1 MSSNFI
7 HTHIGCE
14 GSDMYRSIFFKRMG
28 EIADD
33 TEDKSHIYIKL
44 KPDAIDFSYF
54 TLDTDDP
61 MVVRRET
68 DWFTLPLG
76 SSEQTDNFLLNT
88 RQYELDIETTDTS
101 FRLYY
106 ANRNTHFSNL
116 ETLKNELHPSNI
128 GIREVLLCLFH
139 DLNSSESDLRRHTTA
154 DTIASILTR
163 LNESEVYGY
172 IWKKF
177 AFYKALYDFE
187 THYKHPDLRDELK
200 VRYIEFLPKL
210 LDEKIYDE
218 IPVEHFHRKNW
229 WLNPEEELDKLAEI
243 NKKYRID
250 DDSPK
255 QIQNYF
261 LKRHAVLNALKIN
274 AGSLFIPIIAT
285 SALAGLLF
293 LINWICWLN
302 GIFKHTT
309 WIWGA
314 GTFFFVSSLA
324 MLAAKKNFIN
334 MIMPRIFVAI
344 LSVLFVIVGT
354 EELFTRMIDVNASGV
369 AITVALCLT
378 VLIFFLLSES
388 RQHSPAYKPSLHRMY
403 DIKITPILF
412 HAFNFANVLVL
423 GLQLVIMPQIV
434 DRSDYIKS
442 DIFVDKLCEIEYTL
456 KDLEDFSKN
465 VTELDQYHNSLL
477 SIENTKTSGISS
489 ITVNDSI
496 KTSLHLNLENYIP
509 TLKQLREKNKEYKER
524 LELNRYVYLKTKHL
538 KPMIDKRL
546 ETTEKSYEG
555 KLESVID
562 SIQFTIK
569 KGRALEDLHS
579 QLTQYYREMQQDSIL
594 KELCTYQPNT
604 TKILTTLPYSSHFS
618 KVYKLTYNPK
628 KVIIIKP
635 LKSDCFS
642 IKLFKNDDKILLYPT
657 LMMMQICI
665 SLLFGIVG
673 QLIISDKTV
682 TEAL

>member
-1 MSSNFI
+1 MSRYYYQPGFSVESTDIF
-7 HTHIGCE
+7 
-14 GSDMYRSIFFKRMG
+14 SSVFSI
-28 EIADD
+28 EI
-33 TEDKSHIYIKL
+33 EDGKEHYPVQVKL
-44 KPDAIDFSYF
+44 KSNAIDFSYVKF
-54 TLDTDDP
+54 DKEHPIHPEVAIPWFSVDLEESDHTD
-61 MVVRRET
+61 
-68 DWFTLPLG
+68 F
-76 SSEQTDNFLLNT
+76 FLQHAHDFEKKVFVDKNSDFHIH
-88 RQYELDIETTDTS
+88 Y
-101 FRLYY
+101 FWG
-106 ANRNTHFSNL
+106 L
-116 ETLKNELHPSNI
+116 ENKEFLKNEPFIKSLSVRH
-128 GIREVLLCLFH
+128 VLLCLFE
-139 DLNSSESDLRRHTTA
+139 DLNNPSGDFRKYSPEMTNA
-154 DTIASILTR
+154 VLTK
-163 LNESEVYGY
+163 LSKSTVYKL
-172 IWKKF
+172 IWRKYS
-177 AFYKALYDFE
+177 FYRELYDYE
-187 THYKHPDLRDELK
+187 ASKHPEYYNRLK
-200 VRYIEFLPKL
+200 VLYAKYLTL
-210 LDEKIYDE
+210 LLKDVYYEN
-218 IPVEHFHRKNW
+218 IPYKTLQENDF
-229 WLNPEEELDKLAEI
+229 WLQNPECELDKLAEI
-243 NKKYRID
+243 NKKHRID
-250 DDSPK
+250 DDSLT
-255 QIQNYF
+255 QVQNYF

-442 DIFVDKLCEIEYTL
+442 DIFADKLCEIEYTL
-456 KDLEDFSKN
+456 KDFEDFSKN
-465 VTELDQYHNSLL
+465 VTELDRYHNSLL

-496 KTSLHLNLENYIP
+496 KTSLHLNLGNYIP

-635 LKSDCFS
+635 LKNDCFS